1 MFYLIIFVILLIMS
15 VLEIS
20 KIDKWSHKILI
31 QLSWLILVVVAGTRY
46 ETGADWDEYIKYLD
60 QVVPIGKFITTGQ
73 VGGGVGFEFG
83 YFLFCAFLKQLGL
96 GFQWLMFF
104 VSLFNVSLITKA
116 LKNYT
121 HYVVWGLFV
130 YYSLLYIT
138 VEFSLIRQAI
148 AASICFYSYKFIEER
163 KLGKFLLLVII
174 ASSFHRS
181 AIIMF
186 PLCLVLQIRFSNTV
200 FVVVTLIGC
209 LVMFLRVPWITSS
222 LMFVGGFLGDDF
234 LHKVIFYTQNSVYSI
249 SRKVGLGFFLNIAL
263 LFMFLVNRKFIDD
276 KKYGNLFLNLYFAN
290 LIVYYYVYEFM
301 EISVRMGLYFI
312 YSLIVLF
319 PILLEC
325 CSVYYNRLVWGTVL
339 FLYCA
344 AYNIKI
350 YTNHPTMIVYNPY
363 QNYIVYQVLDKR
375 SVGKKRLDINKEIVR
390 KQRENMKKR

>member
-1 MFYLIIFVILLIMS
+1 MFYLIIFVILLVMS

-20 KIDKWSHKILI
+20 KVDKGSHRILI

-46 ETGADWDEYIKYLD
+46 ETGADWVGYIKYLD
-60 QVVPIGKFITTGQ
+60 QVAPLGKFITTGQ
-73 VGGGVGFEFG
+73 TGGNVGFEFG
-83 YFLFCAFLKQLGL
+83 YFLFCALLKQLGL
-96 GFQWLMFF
+96 GFQWLIFF
-104 VSLFNVSLITKA
+104 VTLFNVSLITKA

-181 AIIMF
+181 AIIML
-186 PLCLVLQIRFSNTV
+186 PLYFVLQIRFSNTV
-200 FVVVTLIGC
+200 LIVVTLVGC
-209 LVMFLRVPWITSS
+209 LVMLLRIPWITSS

-234 LHKVIFYTQNSVYSI
+234 LHKIIFYTQNSVFSI
-249 SRKVGLGFFLNIAL
+249 SREVGLGFFLNIAL
-263 LFMFLVNRKFIDD
+263 LFMFLLNRKFIDD
-276 KKYGNLFLNLYFAN
+276 KKYGNLFLNLYVVN

-301 EISVRMGLYFI
+301 EISVRLGLYFM

-319 PILLEC
+319 PVLLEC
-325 CSVYYNRLVWGTVL
+325 CSVYYNRLVWGAVL

-344 AYNIKI
+344 ACNIKI
-350 YTNHPTMIVYNPY
+350 YTNHPTTIVYNPY
-363 QNYIVYQVLDKR
+363 QNYIVYQILDKR
-375 SVGKKRLDINKEIVR
+375 SVGKKRLDANEKILR
-390 KQRENMKKR
+390 KQREEMKK

>member
-1 MFYLIIFVILLIMS
+1 MFYLIIFVILLVMS

-20 KIDKWSHKILI
+20 KVDKGSHRILI

-46 ETGADWDEYIKYLD
+46 ETGADWVGYIKYLD
-60 QVVPIGKFITTGQ
+60 QVAPLGKFITTGQ
-73 VGGGVGFEFG
+73 TGGDVGFEFG
-83 YFLFCAFLKQLGL
+83 YFLFCALLKQLGL
-96 GFQWLMFF
+96 GFQWLIFF
-104 VSLFNVSLITKA
+104 VTLFNVSLITKA

-181 AIIMF
+181 AIIML
-186 PLCLVLQIRFSNTV
+186 PLYFVLQIRFSNTV
-200 FVVVTLIGC
+200 LIVVTLVGC
-209 LVMFLRVPWITSS
+209 LVMLLRIPWITSS

-234 LHKVIFYTQNSVYSI
+234 LHKIIFYTQNSVFSI
-249 SRKVGLGFFLNIAL
+249 SREVGLGFFLNIAL
-263 LFMFLVNRKFIDD
+263 LFMFLLNRKFIDD
-276 KKYGNLFLNLYFAN
+276 KKYGNLFLNLYVVN

-301 EISVRMGLYFI
+301 EISVRLGLYFM

-325 CSVYYNRLVWGTVL
+325 CSVYYNRLVWGAVL

-344 AYNIKI
+344 ACNIKI
-350 YTNHPTMIVYNPY
+350 YTNHPTTIVYNPY

-375 SVGKKRLDINKEIVR
+375 SVGKKRLDANEKILR
-390 KQRENMKKR
+390 KQREEMKK